1 LEDQQLRKYFEFD
14 EGDLNANR
22 NGYLTPKQQ
31 TRLAKEA
38 KAQAGCSLFLGILL
52 LGVAVVPILIL
63 YFSGAFAFF
72 GAAGLVWL
80 IWPIAW
86 GTVAFFR
93 IRGSLSKPNIAVQ
106 KAEGPINIVKTESY
120 SSSTHTTSVDYELHV
135 GGQTFDVDSDLAD
148 YMMQGDIY
156 AIHYT
161 QDPREI
167 ISVEQL
173 TKAK

>member
-1 LEDQQLRKYFEFD
+1 MNDEQLKKYFEFD

-38 KAQAGCSLFLGILL
+38 KSQEGCSLFLGILL
-52 LGVAVVPILIL
+52 LFVAVVPILIL

-72 GAAGLVWL
+72 GLAGLAWL
-80 IWPIAW
+80 IWPIVW
-86 GTVAFFR
+86 GAVAFFL
-93 IRGSLSKPNIAVQ
+93 IRGAFSKPNLAVQ

-120 SSSTHTTSVDYELHV
+120 STQTHTTSHHYELHV
-135 GGQTFDVDSDLAD
+135 GGQEFEVDSVLAD
-148 YMMQGDIY
+148 YMMQGDVY
-156 AIHYT
+156 AIYYT
-161 QDPREI
+161 ENPEEI

-173 TKAK
+173 AKAK

>member
-1 LEDQQLRKYFEFD
+1 MSDEQLKKYFEFD

-38 KAQAGCSLFLGILL
+38 KAQAGCSLFLGIIL

-72 GAAGLVWL
+72 GVAGLAWL
-80 IWPIAW
+80 IWPIVW
-86 GTVAFFR
+86 GAIAFFI
-93 IRGSLSKPNIAVQ
+93 IRGSFSKPNLMVQ

-120 SSSTHTTSVDYELHV
+120 NSSTHTTSEDYEMHV

-148 YMMQGDIY
+148 YMMQGDTY
-156 AIHYT
+156 AIYYT
-161 QDPREI
+161 EDPREI

-173 TKAK
+173 AKAK